1 MIESNIDVI
10 KNAFPLKDARDPM
23 AIKEQEMALGNKLQ
37 IVDLANC
44 LGIALTNDSLAV
56 ASHIGPFG
64 GEKPNSIEFI
74 KEACQYYI
82 DVIKAK
88 YNSDP
93 KKIIIRS
100 RQIGSRPLFH
110 YTFIQ
115 ALKDNFP
122 NATFEV
128 ADATSLSVNV

>member
-1 MIESNIDVI
+1 MIESNIDII

-44 LGIALTNDSLAV
+44 LGIALINDNLAV

-64 GEKPNSIEFI
+64 GEKLNSIEFI
-74 KEACQYYI
+74 KVACQYYI
-82 DVIKAK
+82 DVMKIK

-100 RQIGSRPLFH
+100 RQIGLRPLFH
-110 YTFIQ
+110 RTFIK

-122 NATFEV
+122 NATLEI
-128 ADATSLSVNV
+128 ANATSLSVNV